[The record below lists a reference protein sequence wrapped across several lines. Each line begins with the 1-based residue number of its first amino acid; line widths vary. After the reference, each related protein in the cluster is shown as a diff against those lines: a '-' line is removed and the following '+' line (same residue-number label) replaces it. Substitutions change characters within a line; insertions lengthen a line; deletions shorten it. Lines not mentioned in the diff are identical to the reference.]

1 MSTSATLSVFGHP
14 EGVIEL
20 TQSHNQ
26 SLVEGEVR
34 VNMIAA
40 PINPADINLIQ
51 GVYGIR
57 PSLPATAGIEGFG
70 EIIESRAS
78 EFDVGSR
85 VIFTKQVGTWAEEV
99 VAPSS
104 SLLQIPAETPPQQAA
119 MLKVNP
125 LTAWCML
132 TQLMELKKGSWVI
145 QNGANSGVG
154 CCVIQIANLLGI
166 KTINLVRREELISD
180 LNELGGSINLLDN
193 QESIEMIRDKKPS
206 LAFNAVGGDSA
217 LRLMDA
223 LDNNGLHVTYGA
235 MSRRSLKVPNKFLI
249 FKGVRLHGFWMTEWL
264 KQNSQALME
273 SAYLQLAR
281 WMTQG
286 QLAQPVDS
294 TYDLTDIKAALT
306 RAQESKRNGKV
317 LLLMNE

>member
-1 MSTSATLSVFGHP
+1 MSTSAILSAFGHP

-34 VNMIAA
+34 VKMIAA

-70 EIIESRAS
+70 KIIESRAS

-132 TQLMELKKGSWVI
+132 TQLMELEKGAWVI
-145 QNGANSGVG
+145 QNAANSGVG
-154 CCVIQIANLLGI
+154 CCVIQIANCVAI
-166 KTINLVRREELISD
+166 I
-180 LNELGGSINLLDN
+180 
-193 QESIEMIRDKKPS
+193 
-206 LAFNAVGGDSA
+206 A
-217 LRLMDA
+217 
-223 LDNNGLHVTYGA
+223 
-235 MSRRSLKVPNKFLI
+235 
-249 FKGVRLHGFWMTEWL
+249 
-264 KQNSQALME
+264 
-273 SAYLQLAR
+273 
-281 WMTQG
+281 
-286 QLAQPVDS
+286 
-294 TYDLTDIKAALT
+294 
-306 RAQESKRNGKV
+306 
-317 LLLMNE
+317 